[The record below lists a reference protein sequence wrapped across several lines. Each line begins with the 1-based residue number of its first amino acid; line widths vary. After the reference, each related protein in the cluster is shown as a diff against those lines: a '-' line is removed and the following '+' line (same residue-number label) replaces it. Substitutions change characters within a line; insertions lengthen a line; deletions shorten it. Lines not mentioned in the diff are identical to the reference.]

1 MHRMLRW
8 SVCEG
13 RERREWAEVAPEMH
27 LGGKARD
34 QGCFVLCRIRCDS
47 GGKFTVY
54 PPRARTSPLPSTLI
68 TYHNSPRHP
77 RNKGLKRM
85 IRLWIPGLQALPFIS
100 HIKAMFRN
108 LPSVDIFFIALPS
121 LPLQTITSLF
131 VLQKIKYHHHVRDQ
145 VYSPLICSFLLPCG
159 RALS

>member
-54 PPRARTSPLPSTLI
+54 PPRARTSPLPSTYSLR
-68 TYHNSPRHP
+68 HNSSRHP

-85 IRLWIPGLQALPFIS
+85 IRLWIPGFS
-100 HIKAMFRN
+100 RHF
-108 LPSVDIFFIALPS
+108 PS
-121 LPLQTITSLF
+121 LATSRLCSGASPPLWKFSSSHSHLCRFRPSLRSS
-131 VLQKIKYHHHVRDQ
+131 QSCRKSSTTTMSEIKSTR
-145 VYSPLICSFLLPCG
+145 L
-159 RALS
+159 